1 MQAQDYFQSF
11 EDYFWEWESN
21 SDGLYLVVPNAKT
34 IAHSNLVYEI
44 LEYLSEESIPPFG
57 SLLLAFIA
65 TNSEVGDSFDSIL
78 YYVRKKEVL
87 IDGKSIPDISS
98 AIEFLEKLKQLY
110 GYKQGK
116 KRLLLLK
123 TIFSNCHKRIS
134 SEKADIIL
142 NDYKNSGVSI
152 KKTKFNQASFT
163 NDFKVFEL
171 LNKKFPTTS
180 SILDALA
187 GLPTKAIEDHLDE
200 EIVDQNIISDK
211 PKDLIE
217 QLTEDDKTFHVGSL
231 IKRIW
236 SGLNIPLHHNMPSSQ
251 PLGGISDLTNKGDF
265 DKLLLSEF
273 AQEDDVFMSR
283 LANNEALY
291 IQREVPPEADQF
303 ERIIL
308 IDATLKNW
316 GNAKVLNF
324 ATALAIAKH
333 PKTDIDCKLF
343 VLGTTFAEVLFSS
356 VDEVAEGLNIL
367 NPTLDCSL
375 GLQDFISANKKD
387 SGSQELFF
395 VTSEDSLR
403 MEPIIKTI
411 SDYSDILKYII
422 TTNPDGTIQIY
433 KIQNKGRKYIQKI
446 VLPLDELWIKKQSEK
461 KKLVSNSKEKKEVV
475 SYNYPILFSLP
486 ENPIATF
493 YLNDKYYFINDNK
506 SLQETYLDWNKN
518 QNYHGNYG
526 GNYINPACFRGCV
539 ILFENISIKSGGV
552 YALGK
557 NSVDEFEMIYYYE
570 DVSRLCYLNINTK
583 AFAAVDFGSKDKQ
596 KNCLLYY
603 IDNNYILKNT
613 KTNEFWK
620 ISYEYEVLNY
630 QRYLDDKLGS
640 EIQEYVSK
648 LGKLYN
654 LPRSNI
660 LKSFNKI
667 GINED
672 ASLQFNIHQLD
683 LSRKDHVYLLTNSNS
698 VSKIKAVRYKN
709 KFVFPEGSEVIVDKK
724 GIVTL
729 ISSDKSIPEFYIPTK
744 LGFHIGMA
752 SNTEFTGNE
761 YFYDEEKALAKVS
774 LDEFKKKYINPFI
787 KQIMNHGI

>member
-57 SLLLAFIA
+57 SLLLALIA
-65 TNSEVGDSFDSIL
+65 TNSEVSDSFDSIL

-152 KKTKFNQASFT
+152 KKTKFNQATFT

-180 SILDALA
+180 SILDAIV
-187 GLPTKAIEDHLDE
+187 GLPTNTIEDHLDE
-200 EIVDQNIISDK
+200 EIVDQNVISDK

-217 QLTEDDKTFHVGSL
+217 QLTENDKTFHVGSL

-433 KIQNKGRKYIQKI
+433 KIQNKVRKYIQKI

-461 KKLVSNSKEKKEVV
+461 KTSRSRPKEKDIEI
-475 SYNYPILFSLP
+475 SYDYPMFSSLP
-486 ENPIATF
+486 QNQIATF
-493 YLNDKYYFINDNK
+493 YLDDKYYFLSSNK
-506 SLQETYLDWNKN
+506 SLQVTYLDLSKN
-518 QNYHGNYG
+518 NNNNNNYASSYT
-526 GNYINPACFRGCV
+526 PPQCFKGCKT
-539 ILFENISIKSGGV
+539 LFENISIKSGGV

-557 NSVDEFEMIYYYE
+557 NSEDEFEIIFYFE
-570 DVSRLCYLNINTK
+570 NELKLCYLNINTK
-583 AFAAVDFGSKDKQ
+583 AFATVDFGFKDKQ
-596 KNCLLYY
+596 KGCLLYY
-603 IDNNYILKNT
+603 IDNNYILKNN
-613 KTNEFWK
+613 KTNESWK
-620 ISYEYEVLNY
+620 ITYEEEILSYD
-630 QRYLDDKLGS
+630 RILDDKISS
-640 EIQEYVSK
+640 EIQAYNIK
-648 LGKLYN
+648 LGMLHIFPGN
-654 LPRSNI
+654 NV

-667 GINED
+667 AINED
-672 ASLQFNIHQLD
+672 ATLQFNIHQLD
-683 LSRKDHVYLLTNSNS
+683 LSRDYIFLYTNRNS
-698 VSKIKAVRYKN
+698 VPKVKAIRDKN

-724 GIVTL
+724 GFVTF
-729 ISSDKSIPEFYIPTK
+729 ISSNKSIPEFYIPTS
-744 LGFHIGMA
+744 LGFYICIA

-761 YFYDEEKALAKVS
+761 YFYDEEKALEKIS
-774 LDEFKKKYINPFI
+774 LDKFKKNYINPFI
-787 KQIMNHGI
+787 NQIMNHGI